1 MNTNRRALLTGAGAA
16 LLAGQGYTGRA
27 WSAVAQAGPMAG
39 YWTPEQ
45 VRSVLDQTRTVRLA
59 PDLSDL
65 TPGERSAVA
74 RLVEAGRIAQDIY
87 ERQQTPDALKAR
99 ADLAALDR
107 RLGHPQRTQDLLT
120 LYRLSKGPIAS
131 TLDNRRQAFL
141 PVRPLSQGK
150 GVWPLGIEKTEV
162 EAFLAAHP
170 SERERIMSPLTVV
183 KRASAA
189 EVTADQAALARHP
202 ALAVLHGAFAKRL
215 KSLRDKPNPATLYA
229 VPYAVAYADELGRVF
244 DLLNAAA
251 DDVQG
256 DDAEFAGYLRNR
268 ARDFLSN
275 DYESGDA
282 SWVAGRFRA
291 LNAQM
296 GPYETYDDEL
306 YGVKAFFSF
315 SVLKMRREAS
325 AELRKAVNGLQAL
338 EDSLPYDAHK
348 AVRQDIPVGLY
359 DVIAD
364 FGQARG
370 GNTASILPND
380 SLMARRYGRTI
391 LMRANIIEA
400 PALFELSNQ
409 GWKAAVADKHA
420 ADYTPEGS
428 LYRTLWHEIGHYLG
442 VDRTA
447 DGRDLDQ
454 ALQDDADLLE
464 EMKADLVSLY
474 VAEALNKSGYYTD
487 TQLHGVYAS
496 GIRRVLQINRPRRD
510 QPYNTMQLMQF
521 NIFMAKG
528 LISFDAAGGR
538 VSIDYSRYHAVVGDL
553 LKQLLQIQRAGD
565 KMAADAFI
573 AVNTAWT
580 DEVHGRIGK
589 AMAAQSGFRFSLFAY
604 QALDG
609 QEPPR

>member
-1 MNTNRRALLTGAGAA
+1 MITDRRALLMGAGAA
-16 LLAGQGYTGRA
+16 LLASQA
-27 WSAVAQAGPMAG
+27 WGAAALGDLTLG
-39 YWTPEQ
+39 YWSPEQ
-45 VRSVLDQTRTVRLA
+45 VRAVLDQTRTVRLA

-65 TPGERSAVA
+65 TPGERIAVGK
-74 RLVEAGRIAQDIY
+74 LVEAGKVVQDIY
-87 ERQQTPDALKAR
+87 ERQQTPDAPGAK
-99 ADLAALDR
+99 ADLIALDR
-107 RLGHPQRTQDLLT
+107 KQGHPQRTQDLLT
-120 LYRLSKGPIAS
+120 LYRLNRGPIAS
-131 TLDNRRQAFL
+131 TLDNKRLPFL
-141 PVRPLSQGK
+141 PVRPLAPGK
-150 GVWPLGIEKTEV
+150 GVWPWGIGKAEV
-162 EAFLAAHP
+162 EAFLTAHP
-170 SERERIMSPLTVV
+170 GEREEILSPLTVV
-183 KRASAA
+183 RRANTAS
-189 EVTADQAALARHP
+189 VTADQAALARHP
-202 ALAVLHGAFAKRL
+202 ALAVLHAGFARRL
-215 KSLRDKPNPATLYA
+215 KALRDKPDPNRLYA
-229 VPYAVAYADELGRVF
+229 VPYAVAFADELGRVY

-251 DDVQG
+251 DAVAG

-282 SWVAGRFRA
+282 SWVSGRFRA

-296 GPYETYDDEL
+296 GAYETYDDEL

-325 AELRKAVNGLQAL
+325 AELRKAVSALQGL
-338 EDSLPYDAHK
+338 EDSLPYEAHK
-348 AVRQDIPVGLY
+348 TVRQDIPVGLY

-400 PALFELSNQ
+400 PILFEMSDQ
-409 GWKAAVADKHA
+409 GWKAAVADRHA
-420 ADYTPEGS
+420 GDYTAEGS

-442 VDRTA
+442 VDRTI

-464 EMKADLVSLY
+464 EMKADLVSLF
-474 VAEALNKSGYYTD
+474 VAQALNKSGYYSD
-487 TQLHGVYAS
+487 AQLRGVYAS

-510 QPYNTMQLMQF
+510 QPYNTMELMQF

-528 LISFDAAGGR
+528 LISFDQTTGR
-538 VSIDYSRYHAVVGDL
+538 IAIDYGRYHAVVGDL
-553 LKQLLQIQRAGD
+553 LKQLLNIQRQGD

-573 AVNTAWT
+573 AANTAWT

-589 AMAAQSGFRFSLFAY
+589 AMAAQSSFRFALFAY

>member
-1 MNTNRRALLTGAGAA
+1 MITDRRALLMGAGAA
-16 LLAGQGYTGRA
+16 VLAGPA
-27 WSAVAQAGPMAG
+27 WSAATPMAG
-39 YWTPEQ
+39 YWSPEQ
-45 VRSVLDQTRTVRLA
+45 VRAVLDQTRTVRLS

-65 TPGERSAVA
+65 TPGERTAVA

-87 ERQQTPDALKAR
+87 ERQQTAEAAPVK
-99 ADLAALDR
+99 AALLAMDR
-107 RLGHPQRTQDLLT
+107 KQGHPQRTQDLLT
-120 LYRLSKGPIAS
+120 LYRLNKGPIAT
-131 TLDNRRQAFL
+131 TLDNRREPFL
-141 PVRPLSQGK
+141 PVRPLSPGK
-150 GVWPLGIEKTEV
+150 AVWPWGIEKAEV

-170 SERERIMSPLTVV
+170 GERERIMSPLTVV
-183 KRASAA
+183 RRASAA
-189 EVTADQAALARHP
+189 AVTADQAALARHP
-202 ALAVLHGAFAKRL
+202 ALEVLHAGFVRRL
-215 KSLRDKPNPATLYA
+215 KALRDKPNPATLYA
-229 VPYAVAYADELGRVF
+229 VPYAVAYADELGRIF

-251 DDVQG
+251 DAVAG
-256 DDAEFAGYLRNR
+256 DDPEFAGYLRNR

-282 SWVAGRFRA
+282 SWVSGRFRA

-338 EDSLPYDAHK
+338 EDGLPYGPHK
-348 AVRQDIPVGLY
+348 TVRQDIPVGLY

-400 PALFELSNQ
+400 PALFELSAQ

-420 ADYTPEGS
+420 GDYTPEGS

-474 VAEALNKSGYYTD
+474 TAQALNRSGYYTD
-487 TQLHGVYAS
+487 AQLHGVYAS

-510 QPYNTMQLMQF
+510 QPYNTMELMQF

-528 LISFDAAGGR
+528 LISFDPASGR
-538 VSIDYSRYHAVVGDL
+538 IGIDYGRYHAVVGDL
-553 LKQLLQIQRAGD
+553 LKQLLQIQRQGD

-573 AVNTAWT
+573 AVNTAWS
-580 DEVHGRIGK
+580 DDLHGRIGR
-589 AMAAQSGFRFSLFAY
+589 AMAAQSGFRFALFAY

>member
-1 MNTNRRALLTGAGAA
+1 MMTNRRALFMGAGAA
-16 LLAGQGYTGRA
+16 LLAGQA
-27 WSAVAQAGPMAG
+27 WAAGTPPMAG
-39 YWTPEQ
+39 YWSPEQ
-45 VRSVLDQTRTVRLA
+45 VREILDQTKTVKLA

-65 TPGERSAVA
+65 TPGERTAVA
-74 RLVEAGRIAQDIY
+74 KLVQAGAIVQGLY
-87 ERQQTPDALKAR
+87 ERQVTPDAPKAK
-99 ADLAALDR
+99 ADLLALDKK
-107 RLGHPQRTQDLLT
+107 LGHPQRTRDLLT
-120 LYRLSKGPIAS
+120 LYRMNRGPVAS
-131 TLDNRRQAFL
+131 TLDNRREPFL
-141 PVRPLSQGK
+141 PIRPLPPGK
-150 GVWPLGIEKTEV
+150 GVWPFGIQKAEV

-170 SERERIMSPLTVV
+170 TEREAIMSPLTVV
-183 KRASAA
+183 RRASAA

-202 ALAVLHGAFAKRL
+202 VLAVLHARFARRL
-215 KSLRDKPNPATLYA
+215 KALRDKPNPNVLYA
-229 VPYAVAYADELGRVF
+229 VPYAVAFADELGQVF
-244 DLLNAAA
+244 TLLNEAA
-251 DDVQG
+251 DAVAG

-282 SWVAGRFRA
+282 SWVSGRFRA

-325 AELRKAVNGLQAL
+325 AELRKAVDNLQAL
-338 EDSLPYDAHK
+338 EDSLPYGAHK
-348 AVRQDIPVGLY
+348 RVRQDIPVGLY

-400 PALFELSNQ
+400 PILFQLSDQ
-409 GWKAAVADKHA
+409 GWKAVVADRFA
-420 ADYTPEGS
+420 GDYIPEGS

-464 EMKADLVSLY
+464 EMKADLVSLF

-487 TQLHGVYAS
+487 TQLRGVYAS

-521 NIFMAKG
+521 NVFMAKG
-528 LISFDAAGGR
+528 LLSFDLASGR
-538 VSIDYSRYHAVVGDL
+538 LSIDYSRYHAVVADL
-553 LKQLLQIQRAGD
+553 LKQLLAIQRDGD
-565 KMAADAFI
+565 KMNADAFI
-573 AVNTAWT
+573 ALNTAWT

-589 AMAAQSGFRFSLFAY
+589 AMAAQSSFRFTLFAY

-609 QEPPR
+609 DGAPQ

>member
-1 MNTNRRALLTGAGAA
+1 MITNRRALFMGAGAA
-16 LLAGQGYTGRA
+16 LLAGQA
-27 WSAVAQAGPMAG
+27 WAAGTPPGAMAG
-39 YWTPEQ
+39 YWSPEQ
-45 VRSVLDQTRTVRLA
+45 VREILDQTKMVKLA
-59 PDLSDL
+59 PDLADL
-65 TPGERSAVA
+65 TSGERTAVA
-74 RLVEAGRIAQDIY
+74 KLVEAGAIVQGVY
-87 ERQQTPDALKAR
+87 ERQVTPDAPKAK
-99 ADLAALDR
+99 ADLLVLDR
-107 RLGHPQRTQDLLT
+107 KLGHPQRTQDLLT
-120 LYRLSKGPIAS
+120 LYRLNRGPVAS
-131 TLDNRRQAFL
+131 TLDNRREPFL
-141 PVRPLSQGK
+141 PIRPLPPGK
-150 GVWPLGIEKTEV
+150 GVWPFGIQKAEV
-162 EAFLAAHP
+162 EAFLTAHP
-170 SERERIMSPLTVV
+170 GEREAIMSPLTVV
-183 KRASAA
+183 RRAGAA

-202 ALAVLHGAFAKRL
+202 ALAVLHAGFARRL
-215 KSLRDKPNPATLYA
+215 KALRDKPNPAVLYA
-229 VPYAVAYADELGRVF
+229 VPYAVAFADELGRVF
-244 DLLNAAA
+244 ALLNEAA
-251 DDVQG
+251 DAVAG
-256 DDAEFAGYLRNR
+256 DDAEFADYLRNR

-282 SWVAGRFRA
+282 SWVSGRFRA

-296 GPYETYDDEL
+296 GAYETYDDEL
-306 YGVKAFFSF
+306 FGVKAFFSF

-325 AELRKAVNGLQAL
+325 AELRKAVDNLQAL

-348 AVRQDIPVGLY
+348 RVRQDIPVGLY

-400 PALFELSNQ
+400 PILFQLSDQ
-409 GWKAAVADKHA
+409 GWKAAVADRFA
-420 ADYTPEGS
+420 GDYIPEGS

-464 EMKADLVSLY
+464 EMKADLVSLF

-487 TQLHGVYAS
+487 VQLRGVYAS

-521 NIFMAKG
+521 NVFMAKG
-528 LISFDAAGGR
+528 LLSFDAASGR
-538 VSIDYSRYHAVVGDL
+538 LSIDYSRYHAVVADL
-553 LKQLLQIQRAGD
+553 LKQLLAIQRDGD
-565 KMAADAFI
+565 KMNADAFI
-573 AVNTAWT
+573 ALNTAWT

-589 AMAAQSGFRFSLFAY
+589 AMAAQSGFRFTLFAY

-609 QEPPR
+609 DGVPQ

>member
-1 MNTNRRALLTGAGAA
+1 MIIDRRAALMGAGAA
-16 LLAGQGYTGRA
+16 LLASQG
-27 WSAVAQAGPMAG
+27 WAGEPLAG
-39 YWTPEQ
+39 YWTAEQ
-45 VRSVLDQTRTVRLA
+45 VRGVLDQTRTVRLA

-65 TPGERSAVA
+65 TPGERTAVA
-74 RLVEAGRIAQDIY
+74 RLVAAGDIVQGLY
-87 ERQQTPDALKAR
+87 ERQQTPEAPRAK
-99 ADLAALDR
+99 ADLLAMDR
-107 RLGHPQRTQDLLT
+107 KRGHPPRTQDLLT
-120 LYRLSKGPIAS
+120 LYRLNRGPIAS
-131 TLDNRRQAFL
+131 TLDNRRLPFL
-141 PVRPLSQGK
+141 PVKPLAPGK
-150 GVWPLGIEKTEV
+150 GVWPEGIEKAEV
-162 EAFLAAHP
+162 EAFLTAHP
-170 SERERIMSPLTVV
+170 GERGAIMSPLTVV
-183 KRASAA
+183 KRAGAA
-189 EVTADQAALARHP
+189 AVTADQGALARHP
-202 ALAVLHGAFAKRL
+202 ALAVLHPGFARRL
-215 KSLRDKPNPATLYA
+215 KALRDKPNPAALYA
-229 VPYAVAYADELGRVF
+229 VPYAVAFADELGRVF

-251 DDVQG
+251 DAVAG

-282 SWVAGRFRA
+282 SWVSGRFRA

-296 GPYETYDDEL
+296 GAYETYDDEL
-306 YGVKAFFSF
+306 FGVKAFFSF

-325 AELRKAVNGLQAL
+325 AELHKAVSGLQAL

-348 AVRQDIPVGLY
+348 TVRQDIPVGLY

-391 LMRANIIEA
+391 LMRANLIEA
-400 PALFELSNQ
+400 PALFELSAQ
-409 GWKAAVADKHA
+409 GWKAAVADRHA
-420 ADYTPEGS
+420 ADYTAEGS

-454 ALQDDADLLE
+454 ALQDTADLLE

-474 VAEALNKSGYYTD
+474 CAQALNKSGYYTD
-487 TQLHGVYAS
+487 AQLRRVYAS
-496 GIRRVLQINRPRRD
+496 GIRRVLQINKPRRD
-510 QPYNTMQLMQF
+510 QPYNTMELMQF

-528 LISFDAAGGR
+528 LIGFDAASGR
-538 VSIDYSRYHAVVGDL
+538 IAIDYGRYHQVVGDL
-553 LKQLLQIQRAGD
+553 LRQLLDIQRRGD

-580 DEVHGRIGK
+580 DDLHGRIGK
-589 AMAAQSGFRFSLFAY
+589 AMAAQSSFRFALFAY

>member
-1 MNTNRRALLTGAGAA
+1 MITDRRTLFMGAGAA
-16 LLAGQGYTGRA
+16 LLASSA
-27 WSAVAQAGPMAG
+27 WAAGAPPMTG
-39 YWTPEQ
+39 YWSPEQ
-45 VRSVLDQTRTVRLA
+45 VRAVLDQTRTVKLA

-65 TPGERSAVA
+65 TPGQRTAVA
-74 RLVEAGRIAQDIY
+74 KLVEAGAIVQTLY
-87 ERQQTPDALKAR
+87 ERQQTLQAPKAK
-99 ADLAALDR
+99 ADLLALDR
-107 RLGHPQRTQDLLT
+107 KLGHPQRTRDLIT
-120 LYRLSKGPIAS
+120 LYRLNRGPIAS
-131 TLDNRRQAFL
+131 TLDNRREPFL
-141 PVRPLSQGK
+141 PVAPLSPGK
-150 GVWPLGIEKTEV
+150 AVWPAGIEKKEV
-162 EAFLAAHP
+162 EAYLAAHP
-170 SERERIMSPLTVV
+170 GEREAIMSPLTVV
-183 KRASAA
+183 RRAGGPEIA
-189 EVTADQAALARHP
+189 ADQAALARHP
-202 ALAVLHGAFAKRL
+202 ALAVLHASFARRL
-215 KSLRDKPNPATLYA
+215 KALRDKPNPAVLYA
-229 VPYAVAYADELGRVF
+229 APYAVAYADELGRVF
-244 DLLNAAA
+244 ELLNAAA
-251 DDVQG
+251 DACQK

-282 SWVAGRFRA
+282 SWVSGRFGA

-315 SVLKMRREAS
+315 SILKKRVEAS
-325 AELRKAVNGLQAL
+325 AELHKAVEGLQAL
-338 EDSLPYDAHK
+338 EDSLPYEAHK
-348 AVRQDIPVGLY
+348 TVRQDIPVGLY

-400 PALFELSNQ
+400 PALFDLSRQ
-409 GWKAAVADKHA
+409 GWTAVVAEKHA
-420 ADYTPEGS
+420 GDYTPDGG

-464 EMKADLVSLY
+464 EMKADLVSLFT
-474 VAEALNKSGYYTD
+474 AQALNKSGYYTD
-487 TQLHGVYAS
+487 AQLRSVYAS

-521 NIFMAKG
+521 NIFLAKG
-528 LISFDAAGGR
+528 LISFDPASGR
-538 VSIDYSRYHAVVGDL
+538 LSIDYSRYHAVVGEL
-553 LKQLLQIQRAGD
+553 LAQLLDIQRKGD

-580 DEVHGRIGK
+580 DEVHGRIGR
-589 AMAAQSGFRFSLFAY
+589 AMAAQSGFRFTLFAY

-609 QEPPR
+609 DGAPQ